1 MKKFLKYFRWIFS
14 VSAVFLFVL
23 LNLLNPDFLN
33 INLADASVSGLGA
46 SFSGNGSSW
55 NVTVANEGD
64 TYSKGQQVSANF
76 RAFHCNKAGSDPC
89 ADNFGLADYDR
100 LLANQNVE
108 ITVPAKGSVSSMPLS
123 NESVSCGRVQVDLGS
138 SDGVFGGTVFSM
150 GQDCGG
156 NPAPTPQP
164 SASAPAPLT
173 PVITTQAPACNT
185 LVNST
190 TCGQPSYDTCVLH
203 YEADGRQRYDC
214 VASQNHLCVG
224 SLYCGSTPT
233 NNPPAQPQDLAC
245 PGPGSAGTQQVC
257 GGQWA
262 YDECDIVQRFS
273 DGSPAR
279 YSCRFSGNRNGCRGD
294 IVCAT
299 PAVACTSNGTCSAPA
314 PSCGQTTTGVDN
326 CNNSCTRTGP
336 ACGGTNNCTP
346 TTSQENSCVNGQM
359 CIVNITRNS
368 DCTIF
373 RSAPNCQN
381 ATQCGFNP
389 PIPPVQGAPAAPI
402 NITNNNSSSSTSSS
416 SNTNNNNI
424 TVSAPAA
431 PVTFGSVGVG
441 TNQVLGV
448 KELPKTGLPLLAWVA
463 AAFIPAGFRLRKLGS
478 IKKELDNDPNFIF
491 EDRKFKVR
499 S

>member
-23 LNLLNPDFLN
+23 LNLLNPNFLN

-55 NVTVANEGD
+55 NVAVANEGD
-64 TYSKGQQVSANF
+64 TYSKGQQVPANF

-100 LLANQNVE
+100 LLANQNVA
-108 ITVPAKGSVSSMPLS
+108 ITVPAKGSDSSMSLS

-156 NPAPTPQP
+156 NPPPAVPPP
-164 SASAPAPLT
+164 VVPAPASVT

-203 YEADGRQRYDC
+203 YEAGGRARYDC

-224 SLYCGSTPT
+224 SLYCGGSAPSNPAPSNPTPP
-233 NNPPAQPQDLAC
+233 PPAAC
-245 PGPGSAGTQQVC
+245 PTQQGQAGTQMYCNGRVL
-257 GGQWA
+257 G
-262 YDECDIVQRFS
+262 YDLNCTLDQS
-273 DGSPAR
+273 YPDGSPR
-279 YSCRFSGNRNGCRGD
+279 HYSNCKSSVNPACQGD
-294 IVCAT
+294 V
-299 PAVACTSNGTCSAPA
+299 TCPAPA
-314 PSCGQTTTGVDN
+314 APV
-326 CNNSCTRTGP
+326 
-336 ACGGTNNCTP
+336 TNTCTP
-346 TTSQENSCVNGQM
+346 TTSQENSCSNGQM
-359 CIVNITRNS
+359 CIVNVTRNS
-368 DCTIF
+368 DCTTF
-373 RSAPNCQN
+373 RSTPNCQN
-381 ATQCGFNP
+381 SAQCGFGSPVP
-389 PIPPVQGAPAAPI
+389 PIGGSVTPAAPI
-402 NITNNNSSSSTSSS
+402 NITNTNTSSSTSSS

-431 PVTFGSVGVG
+431 AAPVTFGSVGVG
-441 TNQVLGV
+441 TSVPAPVYYAGV
-448 KELPKTGLPLLAWVA
+448 KQLPRTGLPLLAWA
-463 AAFIPAGFRLRKLGS
+463 AAVFIPAGFRLRKLGS
-478 IKKELDNDPNFIF
+478 IKKELDADPNFIF
-491 EDRKFKVR
+491 EDRKFKVG